1 MSRFTC
7 AAFTCLFFGLSAS
20 AVSAQ
25 SPSRGPA
32 VARTPSPMRCNHPT
46 TELRGTVTLQR
57 GCYYEQSF
65 EIDDP
70 DTILDC
76 DGAELRISGDYSVN
90 IKKNADRSVVRNCYI
105 IGSRGIAVRTRNTAR
120 NGETPDDVRALA
132 ASDVVLENLYISSDE
147 HVGVHLLPHTVG
159 VTVRNSILSG
169 NSSSGIYMSP
179 YGKNHRIINNEIS
192 NNGHTKPDGVPRIGW
207 YRREG
212 IAIDATSEHL
222 IENNDITGNAFGGI
236 LLYKNCWEHA
246 ADNPGSRPR
255 TEHASNNIIR
265 NNRFGDQPFGIWVA
279 SRQSR
284 DLRQMNCGDSTPYN
298 NPIRT
303 NSVFHPT
310 YSSYPSAYTEG
321 YLFSLYNVS
330 IWPDF
335 AEENVIQNNLFEE
348 HSRGGIRV
356 EDDETEVTGNLFIGD
371 FDYIFVGAPF
381 RARLENKPILDT
393 NISNNSF
400 HSPQG
405 ETFVN
410 RLALIPDEHLRTIL
424 LDNYRACDDG
434 NGSYMRHGDHIDVSV
449 PPNASSNCTNFIRV
463 CNDGTLGNPVPPP
476 GCGMSNPDAGTSSP
490 DAGITMDAGTPNME
504 ELDGGAEDASVEPV
518 DAGVAPTTTD
528 ANSSAMMDSG
538 IMSSTA
544 DAQSVSEK
552 EENDRMVPPAVVGS
566 SCATVFSS
574 DASSLL
580 ILLGLLLWLKRRTRD

>member
-1 MSRFTC
+1 M
-7 AAFTCLFFGLSAS
+7 
-20 AVSAQ
+20 
-25 SPSRGPA
+25 
-32 VARTPSPMRCNHPT
+32 ARTPSPMRCNHPT

-57 GCYYEQSF
+57 GCYYEQSC

-70 DTILDC
+70 NTTRDC
-76 DGAELRISGDYSVN
+76 DGAELRISGEYSVN
-90 IKKNADRSVVRNCYI
+90 IKKNGDRAVVRNCYI

-159 VTVRNSILSG
+159 VTVRNSILTG

-284 DLRQMNCGDSTPYN
+284 DLRQMNCGDPTPYN

-310 YSSYPSAYTEG
+310 YSNYPSAYTEG
-321 YLFSLYNVS
+321 YVFSLYNVS

-405 ETFVN
+405 ETFPN

-434 NGSYMRHGDHIDVSV
+434 NGGYMRHGVHIDVPV
-449 PPNASSNCTNFIRV
+449 PANASSNCTNFIRI

-504 ELDGGAEDASVEPV
+504 ELDGGAEDASVEPA

-538 IMSSTA
+538 LMSSTA
-544 DAQSVSEK
+544 DAG
-552 EENDRMVPPAVVGS
+552 VGS
-566 SCATVFSS
+566 STEGDDRVIAPAVESPSCASALSS
-574 DASSLL
+574 DSSMLF
-580 ILLGLLLWLKRRTRD
+580 ILLGLLLWLKPRARD